1 MATSDA
7 LTARERGLCA
17 LECSLVT
24 LRAAR
29 KLFKRIRF
37 NAASMLKND
46 LFTAFKTT
54 VVFLVLCGLVFPLI
68 LFGIAQI
75 ADKPAAEGSV
85 LTQNGTVVG
94 SSLVG
99 QPFRDP
105 MHFQSRPSGVSN
117 WGPNNPA
124 LITNVS
130 QQVAYQK
137 RLNPSISLVPID
149 LVTQSGSGADPN
161 IAPESALLQVP
172 RIANLT
178 GISQDVLIRLVNQYT
193 AGPVVGVFGEPRVNV
208 LQLNIAL
215 DNLLSPTALRAAEA
229 NATALN
235 AAALN
240 ATAMNATA
248 K

>member
-1 MATSDA
+1 MAFA
-7 LTARERGLCA
+7 NGNRHVI
-17 LECSLVT
+17 CSLAM

-29 KLFKRIRF
+29 KIFKRTRF
-37 NAASMLKND
+37 NAAPMLKND

-68 LFGIAQI
+68 LLGIAQI

-99 QPFRDP
+99 QSFTDP
-105 MHFQSRPSGVSN
+105 MHFQSRPVGVSN

-124 LITNVS
+124 LIANVS

-137 RLNPSISLVPID
+137 TLNPSISLVPID

-161 IAPESALLQVP
+161 ITPESALLQIP
-172 RIANLT
+172 RISNLT
-178 GISQDVLIRLVNQYT
+178 GISQDVLTRLVNQYT
-193 AGPVVGVFGEPRVNV
+193 ENPVAGVFGEPRVNV
-208 LQLNIAL
+208 LLLNIAL
-215 DNLLSPTALRAAEA
+215 DSLLSPAALNAAQA

-235 AAALN
+235 AVAVN
-240 ATAMNATA
+240 ATATNSTAT
-248 K
+248 

>member
-1 MATSDA
+1 
-7 LTARERGLCA
+7 
-17 LECSLVT
+17 
-24 LRAAR
+24 
-29 KLFKRIRF
+29 
-37 NAASMLKND
+37 MLKND
-46 LFTAFKTT
+46 LYTAFKTT
-54 VVFLVLCGLVFPLI
+54 VVFLVLCGLVFPLL

-99 QPFRDP
+99 QSFSDP
-105 MHFQSRPSGVSN
+105 IHFQSRPANVSN

-124 LITNVS
+124 LVTNVS
-130 QQVAYQK
+130 QRVAYQK
-137 RLNPSISLVPID
+137 VLNPTMSLVPID

-172 RIANLT
+172 RISNLT
-178 GISQDVLIRLVNQYT
+178 GISQEVLVRLVNHYT
-193 AGPVVGVFGEPRVNV
+193 VGPVVGIFGEPRVNV
-208 LQLNIAL
+208 LQLNVAL
-215 DNLLSPTALRAAEA
+215 DSLLSPATLRAAEA

-240 ATAMNATA
+240 ATAANSTI